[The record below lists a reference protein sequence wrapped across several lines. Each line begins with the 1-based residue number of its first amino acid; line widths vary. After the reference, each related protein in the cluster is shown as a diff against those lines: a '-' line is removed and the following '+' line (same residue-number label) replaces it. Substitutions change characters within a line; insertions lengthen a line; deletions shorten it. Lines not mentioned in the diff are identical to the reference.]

1 MRVFFVVL
9 AMLVA
14 VCGYAQ
20 DLTPR
25 SELFGPFEVVRVIDG
40 ERFVI
45 DLPDFDETVRLIGLD
60 IRGQLDAAPTL
71 GRMVT
76 GRGVW
81 LEVVEPSRDSAG
93 NIQAYAYVLD
103 PAGRWDY
110 LGQRFMQVNRA
121 LGGQGYAGLPTG
133 SAGGVFPGISGR
145 AEGATPTGVRVSPLR
160 STIDVTTV
168 GTNPA
173 RPLFYDTELI
183 RPLGARPS
191 QLTIR
196 LLELR
201 QPPVIGE
208 LIPGTPT
215 PPFRT
220 GENITNCRAFP
231 SWQDAQAY
239 ITQLAPATQ
248 QVFDDDGDGV
258 FCEILLLAPTCE
270 SFSDWQSA
278 QNFYLRLGASQT
290 LERSQ
295 LDVDGDGIACEI
307 LLLGGSSTT
316 APAIGA
322 IFDLSQAGSA
332 PLVPS
337 SALSAPPQ
345 RSLTPLTTLTP
356 PRQIATTQIVTMPEA
371 TGPTTPPAP
380 IDCIDLNSASISEL
394 TFVVGITLFR
404 ADQIINARPYND
416 VVELTRVGFSAQEVA
431 NIQAQDLACVRAVPL
446 REMR

>member
-9 AMLVA
+9 VMLVA

-103 PAGRWDY
+103 PTGRWDY

-145 AEGATPTGVRVSPLR
+145 PEGATPTGARISPLR
-160 STIDVTTV
+160 STIDITSV

-173 RPLFYDTELI
+173 RPLFYDTGQL

-191 QLTIR
+191 RLTIR

-239 ITQLAPATQ
+239 ISQLAPASQ

-307 LLLGGSSTT
+307 LLLGSSTP
-316 APAIGA
+316 APATGA
-322 IFDLSQAGSA
+322 IFDLSQAGSGTT
-332 PLVPS
+332 LVEP
-337 SALSAPPQ
+337 SAPPQ
-345 RSLTPLTTLTP
+345 QPLTPLTTLTP
-356 PRQIATTQIVTMPEA
+356 PSQITTTQITPAPAV
-371 TGPTTPPAP
+371 TGPTTPSAP
-380 IDCIDLNSASISEL
+380 IDCIDLNSASVSEL
-394 TFVVGITLFR
+394 TFVVGVTLFR
-404 ADQIINARPYND
+404 ADQIINARPYD
-416 VVELTRVGFSAQEVA
+416 DIADLRRIGFSAQEIG

>member
-9 AMLVA
+9 VMLVA
-14 VCGYAQ
+14 VGGYAQ
-20 DLTPR
+20 DLSPR

-60 IRGQLDAAPTL
+60 IRGQMDAAPTL
-71 GRMVT
+71 GRMIT

-81 LEVVEPSRDSAG
+81 LEVVEPSRDSAS

-121 LGGQGYAGLPTG
+121 LGGQGYAGLPAG
-133 SAGGVFPGISGR
+133 SAGGVFPGLSGR
-145 AEGATPTGVRVSPLR
+145 LEGATPTGVRISPLR
-160 STIDVTTV
+160 STIDITSV

-173 RPLFYDTELI
+173 RPLFYDTGQL

-191 QLTIR
+191 RLTIR

-215 PPFRT
+215 PPFRS
-220 GENITNCRAFP
+220 GENITNCREFS

-239 ITQLAPATQ
+239 IIQLAPAAQ

-270 SFSDWQSA
+270 GFSDWQSA

-290 LERSQ
+290 LERDQ
-295 LDVDGDGIACEI
+295 LDADGDGIACET
-307 LLLGGSSTT
+307 LLLGSAPTT
-316 APAIGA
+316 TLDPALAPGA
-322 IFDLSQAGSA
+322 IFDLSQPRPQTTPAT
-332 PLVPS
+332 PV
-337 SALSAPPQ
+337 APPQ
-345 RSLTPLTTLTP
+345 QRTLTPLTTLTP
-356 PRQIATTQIVTMPEA
+356 PTQITPA
-371 TGPTTPPAP
+371 PALTGPTTPPAP
-380 IDCIDLNSASISEL
+380 IDCIDLNSASVSEL
-394 TFVVGITLFR
+394 TFVVGVTLFR
-404 ADQIINARPYND
+404 ADQIISARPYNNIAD
-416 VVELTRVGFSAQEVA
+416 LTRVGFSAQEIG